1 MLYFY
6 IMDFSSKIIE
16 RAVNEFSQLPGVG
29 KKTALRFVLHV
40 LKKDND
46 EVESFAESLLKL
58 KNDICFCKNCFSISD
73 KELCDICN
81 NPSRDAKTICVVQD
95 IRDVMAIENT
105 GLFKGQYHVL
115 GGIISPMEG
124 IGPSNLTVE
133 QLVTKIQQ
141 NEVQEIIMALPA
153 TMEGETTN
161 FYIYKKIAPFN
172 IKVSTI
178 ARGIAVGD
186 ELEYA
191 DEVTLGRSIQFR
203 VPYSNQLVK

>member
-1 MLYFY
+1 M
-6 IMDFSSKIIE
+6 MDFSSKIIE

-40 LKKDND
+40 LKKDTD

-58 KNDICFCKNCFSISD
+58 KNDICFCKNCFNISD

-133 QLVTKIQQ
+133 QLVAKIQQ